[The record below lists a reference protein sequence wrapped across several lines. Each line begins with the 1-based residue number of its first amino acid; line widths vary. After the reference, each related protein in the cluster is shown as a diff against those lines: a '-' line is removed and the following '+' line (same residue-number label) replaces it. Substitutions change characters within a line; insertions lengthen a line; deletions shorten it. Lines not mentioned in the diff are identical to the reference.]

1 MHGIFRPPSL
11 SWRAFSLEMYNLATM
26 QHYQEIPS
34 FDDQFSDL
42 RLFLLNLVDSY
53 NMGKIN
59 TWNNLET
66 SVNEFFTPEWI
77 DEMDQRV
84 PGWRKMASYANGRTL
99 VHVMCVYL
107 GTFQM
112 PEFQCMAERQQQM
125 MKWVILL
132 HDLEK
137 EITDGKRDHCH
148 AFRSAVMAAKL
159 LPTFGFETT
168 PAYATILDPWSEFT
182 RSATTHLEDS
192 LEKYQDNS
200 KIPEIINGI
209 HRMFGSYTPAA
220 LIIKTI
226 LFHLSV
232 NMNLWPPPTPLSDQE
247 ARRYFDNDLLPLLK
261 VINLGDGEGWSMFEP
276 SARYQLRADTLEVFE
291 KLERLIAGYSQEE

>member
-1 MHGIFRPPSL
+1 
-11 SWRAFSLEMYNLATM
+11 MYNLATM
-26 QHYQEIPS
+26 RNDQEIPS

-42 RLFLLNLVDSY
+42 NQFILKLVDSY
-53 NMGKIN
+53 NAGKIKS
-59 TWNNLET
+59 WDNLQEK
-66 SVNEFFTPEWI
+66 VDEFFTPQRM
-77 DEMDQRV
+77 DEMERCV
-84 PGWRKMASYANGRTL
+84 PHWYKMASYANGRTL
-99 VHVMCVYL
+99 VHVICVFL
-107 GTFQM
+107 GMFRM
-112 PEFQCMAERQQQM
+112 PEFCNMSKSQQQM

-137 EITDGKRDHCH
+137 EIRDGKRDHCH

-209 HRMFGSYTPAA
+209 HRMFGSYTPTA

-261 VINLGDGEGWSMFEP
+261 VMNLGDGEGWSMFEP
-276 SARYQLRADTLEVFE
+276 SARYQLREDTLDVFE